1 VKTPFYFFEIKY
13 LKTHKSVAIKCY
25 IKYTIR
31 SILIEYNVIIMFKCV
46 ELMYKEVFNLYK
58 CAIILAA
65 GEGKRMN
72 SNTPKVLH
80 KVCGKEM
87 INHVIDTIR
96 SAEIEM
102 IDVVIGKGAEKVKE
116 ATEDRNINYSL
127 QEDQLGTGHAVMC
140 AKEFLRG
147 HEGTVAIF
155 VGDGPLITE
164 KTVRELL
171 NYHEKGEFKATILTS
186 SMKDPGKYGRIIRN
200 EFGDVEKIVE
210 FKDCTQVE
218 LSVQEINS
226 GMYCFNIE
234 ELLNSLDKLN
244 NNNAQREYYL
254 TDVIGILK
262 SQGFKIGAFDVPIE
276 EITAV
281 NSKVELANAELIM
294 RTRINR
300 MHMENG
306 VTIIDPNNAYIDSEV
321 IIGKDT
327 IIYPGNIL
335 QGKTII
341 KENCVLYQNNRISD
355 STIQN
360 GVSVQSSVIIESQV
374 GEGTTV
380 GPYAYIRPE
389 SNIGKHARIGDF
401 VEIKKSTIGDNTKVS
416 HLTYIGDAEVGSG
429 CNFGCGTVVVNY
441 DGKSKFK
448 TIIGNNTFIGCNT
461 NLVSP
466 VKVNDN
472 AYIAAGSTITNEVPK
487 NALAIARARQRNIEN
502 WVIKSGHIK

>member
-1 VKTPFYFFEIKY
+1 MFE
-13 LKTHKSVAIKCY
+13 
-25 IKYTIR
+25 
-31 SILIEYNVIIMFKCV
+31 FV
-46 ELMYKEVFNLYK
+46 ELIYKEVFNLYK

-72 SNTPKVLH
+72 SSTPKVLH

-87 INHVIDTIR
+87 INHVIDVMR
-96 SAEIEM
+96 SADIETV
-102 IDVVIGKGAEKVKE
+102 DVVIGRGAEKVKKG
-116 ATEDRNINYSL
+116 TEQRNIAYSV
-127 QEDQLGTGHAVMC
+127 QEEQLGTGHAVMC

-147 HEGTVAIF
+147 NEGTVAIF

-171 NYHEKGEFKATILTS
+171 AYHEKENFKATILTS
-186 SMKDPGKYGRIIRN
+186 IMDDPAKYGRIIRD
-200 EFGDVEKIVE
+200 EKGEVEKIVE
-210 FKDCTQVE
+210 FKDCTKE
-218 LSVQEINS
+218 EILIKEINS
-226 GMYCFNIE
+226 GMYCFSIKD
-234 ELLNSLDKLN
+234 LLSSLDCLN
-244 NNNAQREYYL
+244 NNNAQKEYYL

-262 SQGFKIGAFDVPIE
+262 NQGFKVGAFNAPVE
-276 EITAV
+276 ESTAV
-281 NSKVELANAELIM
+281 NSKVELSDAELIM
-294 RTRINR
+294 RRRINR

-306 VTIIDPNNAYIDSEV
+306 VTIMDPQNTYIDSEV

-341 KENCVLYQNNRISD
+341 KENCVLYQNNRIAD
-355 STIQN
+355 SILEN
-360 GVSVQSSVIIESQV
+360 GVSVQSSVVIQSQI
-374 GEGTTV
+374 GEETTV

-389 SNIGKHARIGDF
+389 SVIGKNARIGDF

-441 DGKSKFK
+441 DGKSKSK

-461 NLVSP
+461 NLVAP
-466 VKVNDN
+466 VKINDN

-487 NALAIARARQRNIEN
+487 HALSIARARQVNIDN
-502 WVIKSGHIK
+502 WVVKKGHDKA

>member
-1 VKTPFYFFEIKY
+1 MCE
-13 LKTHKSVAIKCY
+13 H
-25 IKYTIR
+25 
-31 SILIEYNVIIMFKCV
+31 V
-46 ELMYKEVFNLYK
+46 ELLYKEVFNLYK

-87 INHVIDTIR
+87 INHVIDTMR
-96 SAEIEM
+96 SADIEM
-102 IDVVIGKGAEKVKE
+102 VDVVIGRGAEEVKKG
-116 ATEDRNINYSL
+116 TEDRKISYSV
-127 QEDQLGTGHAVMC
+127 QEEQLGTGHAVMC
-140 AKEFLRG
+140 AKEFLCG
-147 HEGTVAIF
+147 NEGTVAIF

-164 KTVRELL
+164 STVKELL
-171 NYHEKGEFKATILTS
+171 AYHEKGEFKATILTS
-186 SMKDPGKYGRIIRN
+186 RMDDPAKYGRVIRN
-200 EFGDVEKIVE
+200 KNGEVEKIVE
-210 FKDCTQVE
+210 FKDCSEEETLVK
-218 LSVQEINS
+218 EINS
-226 GMYCFNIE
+226 GMYCFDIK

-244 NNNAQREYYL
+244 NNNAQKEYYL

-262 SQGFKIGAFDVPIE
+262 NQGLKVGAFDVPVE
-276 EITAV
+276 EVTAV
-281 NSKVELANAELIM
+281 NSKVELADAELIM
-294 RTRINR
+294 RRRINR
-300 MHMENG
+300 KHMENG
-306 VTIIDPNNAYIDSEV
+306 VTIIDPSSTYIDSEV

-327 IIYPGNIL
+327 TIYPGNVL
-335 QGKTII
+335 QGKTVI
-341 KENCVLYQNNRISD
+341 KEECVLYPNNRIAD
-355 STIQN
+355 SILQN
-360 GVSVQSSVIIESQV
+360 GVIVQSSVVIESQI
-374 GEGTTV
+374 GEETTV
-380 GPYAYIRPE
+380 GPFAYIRPE

-461 NLVSP
+461 NLVAP

-487 NALAIARARQRNIEN
+487 NALAIARARQVNIEN
-502 WVIKSGHIK
+502 WVVKKGHSK